1 MHETFA
7 EYKRTLLD
15 ANFKEATKNP
25 NDFYRK
31 ATEKTAFIVNL
42 KYLTD
47 GIGIVYGFCS
57 TASLRDQYAEAF
69 LAEYG
74 KNDDECNLRFFV
86 KIGAEISDSEA
97 KKMIDVCY
105 RTYALTEKDILL
117 EIVKEKRKAFVTNV
131 TSFLK
136 PLGFRKKGN
145 SWKKSLSTDIG
156 LGLVLDKN
164 PYTDLY
170 YFEVD
175 VSGASWYHGRRMIHV
190 RDAAMFDY
198 IAEPNA
204 QFDWQL
210 QSEKEL
216 TAVLEKIYAN
226 VFSPLMKAIPPSLGE
241 EQGFYTKMLDA
252 LCRDDAI

>member
-1 MHETFA
+1 M
-7 EYKRTLLD
+7 
-15 ANFKEATKNP
+15 
-25 NDFYRK
+25 
-31 ATEKTAFIVNL
+31 
-42 KYLTD
+42 
-47 GIGIVYGFCS
+47 
-57 TASLRDQYAEAF
+57 
-69 LAEYG
+69 
-74 KNDDECNLRFFV
+74 
-86 KIGAEISDSEA
+86 
-97 KKMIDVCY
+97 
-105 RTYALTEKDILL
+105 
-117 EIVKEKRKAFVTNV
+117 EIVKEKRKAFVSNV

-175 VSGASWYHGRRMIHV
+175 VSGASWYHGRRMMHV

-198 IAEPNA
+198 VAEPNA

-216 TAVLEKIYAN
+216 TAILEKIYAN